1 MLIANCWMQVK
12 FNQGVYSLLRDIIPS
27 SGSAQWV
34 QGYSVAGPRQ
44 EFPEQVSL
52 LFTSPPY
59 LGLEVYTTKG
69 DPEGIQAAD
78 LSRQPVAE
86 FRNRYKSMLCL
97 WGALVKDGGWAV
109 FRVGD
114 VSTKEVSCS
123 LLAAHRLLT
132 LSKPVG
138 GGERAVHPVHTFSI
152 DTYLPWVNPISMQA
166 HPPRV

>member
-1 MLIANCWMQVK
+1 MLIADCWMQVK

-27 SGSAQWV
+27 SGSAQWA
-34 QGYSVAGPRQ
+34 QGDSVAGPRQ

-114 VSTKEVSCS
+114 VSTK
-123 LLAAHRLLT
+123 
-132 LSKPVG
+132 
-138 GGERAVHPVHTFSI
+138 
-152 DTYLPWVNPISMQA
+152 
-166 HPPRV
+166 